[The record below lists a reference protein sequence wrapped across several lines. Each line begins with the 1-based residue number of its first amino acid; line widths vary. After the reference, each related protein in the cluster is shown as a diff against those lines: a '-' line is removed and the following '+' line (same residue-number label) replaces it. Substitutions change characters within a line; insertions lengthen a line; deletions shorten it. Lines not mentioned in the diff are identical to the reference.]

1 MKLKKTIKDIRT
13 NESGFSLIELLVA
26 IVLLA
31 LIVGAFLS
39 GFVVST
45 KTNITSGKIVDEGYV
60 AQTYMENVIQ
70 TSYGVTTTEEL
81 HDALEVEFGD
91 GSEDGANYI
100 IQGQQDGY
108 YVRIILSEETDPN
121 LTYTKIL
128 IDIYEDSTYSSSVA
142 RLQNI
147 IVL

>member
-1 MKLKKTIKDIRT
+1 MKLKKVVVDIKS
-13 NESGFSLIELLVA
+13 NEAGVSLIELLVA

-39 GFVVST
+39 GFVFST

-60 AQTYMENVIQ
+60 AQTCMEKVIE
-70 TSYGVTTTEEL
+70 TSYSVTTTEEL

-108 YVRIILSEETDPN
+108 YVRITLSEDTDSIV
-121 LTYTKIL
+121 TYTRIL
-128 IDIYEDSTYSSSVA
+128 IDIYEDSIYSSSVA

>member
-1 MKLKKTIKDIRT
+1 M
-13 NESGFSLIELLVA
+13 
-26 IVLLA
+26 LLA

-39 GFVVST
+39 GFVFST
-45 KTNITSGKIVDEGYV
+45 KANITSDKIVDESYV
-60 AQTYMENVIQ
+60 AQTCMENLIE
-70 TSYGVTTTEEL
+70 TSYGVTTTDELYEEMI
-81 HDALEVEFGD
+81 EEFGQ
-91 GSEDGANYI
+91 GNEEEGNYI
-100 IQGQQDGY
+100 IKGQQDGY
-108 YVRIILSEETDPN
+108 FVRIILSEETDPN